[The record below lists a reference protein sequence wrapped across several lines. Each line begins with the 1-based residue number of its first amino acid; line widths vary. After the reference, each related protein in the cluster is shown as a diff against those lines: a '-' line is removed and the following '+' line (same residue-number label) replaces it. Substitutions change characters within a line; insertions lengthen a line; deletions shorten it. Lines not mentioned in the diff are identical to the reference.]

1 MEKKK
6 QKTKKP
12 QTKAVAKKSEKKL
25 LWLGAQRLMAKPKDA
40 KEEREKK
47 IILLTAKVLN
57 ISPFGVNILGS
68 LPYVNKLG
76 LQQKAEQYRSGTQF
90 KYEWVNVSKDDSDK
104 AICKCKL
111 VSKGKDLTD
120 WVIGE
125 CSPSSMK
132 MGTLKGYQNHMAQT
146 RARNR
151 AILEAFGL
159 RVHEEM
165 MENVEKLYQQK
176 GITEGEVVQI
186 GNVVT
191 TSAEEIQPN
200 EKKEQ
205 KQQTTI
211 QEKSAAG
218 DLFAGAKEKERIT
231 KIAKEIGLKTVGE
244 IEKKVGIKIDWNNMT
259 KNQASRVLGELLMKK
274 VNKKQ

>member
-1 MEKKK
+1 M
-6 QKTKKP
+6 KKP
-12 QTKAVAKKSEKKL
+12 QTKAVAKKSGKKL
-25 LWLGAQRLMAKPKDA
+25 LWLGAQRLMAKPKNVQ
-40 KEEREKK
+40 EEREKK

-57 ISPFGVNILGS
+57 ISPFGVNILGG

-76 LQQKAEQYRSGTQF
+76 LQQKTKQYCSGVEF
-90 KYEWVNVSKDDSDK
+90 KYEWVKVSQDDADK

-111 VSKGKDLTD
+111 VNKGKDLTD
-120 WVIGE
+120 WVLGE

-165 MENVEKLYQQK
+165 MENIEKLYQQRE
-176 GITEGEVVQI
+176 ITEGEAAQI
-186 GNVVT
+186 GSATT
-191 TSAEEIQPN
+191 TSAEEIQST
-200 EKKEQ
+200 KTEQ
-205 KQQTTI
+205 KQQTVF
-211 QEKSAAG
+211 QNKSVKSAAG
-218 DLFAGAKEKERIT
+218 DLFAGDKEKERIT
-231 KIAKEIGLKTVGE
+231 QIAKEIGLKTVGD
-244 IEKKVGIKIDWNNMT
+244 IEKKIGIKIDWKNMT

-274 VNKKQ
+274 VNKKK